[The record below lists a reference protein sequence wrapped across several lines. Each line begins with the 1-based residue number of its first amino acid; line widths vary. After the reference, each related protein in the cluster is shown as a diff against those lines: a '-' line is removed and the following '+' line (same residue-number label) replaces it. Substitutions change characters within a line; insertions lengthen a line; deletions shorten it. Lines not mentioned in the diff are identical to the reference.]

1 MTPAEATA
9 WADKIDDRL
18 SPISGLDRDRLAVFL
33 RRVARNLT
41 LALEDRARLDWLD
54 RTPPLSQRT
63 TGICQM
69 AGEPVR
75 LAIDRMMRA
84 EQSMFAVCEELAGDA
99 GLVRGGG

>member
-1 MTPAEATA
+1 MTPAEAIA
-9 WADKIDDRL
+9 WADKIDERL
-18 SPISGLDRDRLAVFL
+18 DSISGRDADQLAVFL
-33 RRVARNLT
+33 RRVAQNLT
-41 LALEDRARLDWLD
+41 FALEDRARLDWLD

-84 EQSMFAVCEELAGDA
+84 EQPMFAASEP
-99 GLVRGGG
+99 